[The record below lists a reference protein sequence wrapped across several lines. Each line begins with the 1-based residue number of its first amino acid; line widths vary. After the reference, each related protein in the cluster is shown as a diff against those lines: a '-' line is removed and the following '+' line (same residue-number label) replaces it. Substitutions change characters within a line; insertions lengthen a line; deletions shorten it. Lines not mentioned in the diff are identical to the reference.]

1 MAIITTKN
9 SEVPIIEGGDGG
21 IQGAVDTSVA
31 ERLSSPTPNPNIKVR
46 EPLLSEILDRVHR
59 AKNKPEKIQ
68 ILKEEKCEALQ
79 QICQWAFN
87 PTITSA
93 LPFGKPPYIE
103 NEAPEGT
110 EHTLLRTEGDGLWH
124 FVKVNDKPAD
134 PNIQRTVMER
144 MFIRLLEGLH
154 KDEAELLCA
163 VKDKKLAYK
172 EIKDKKGK
180 VTSTEGIKGLS
191 IPVLQ
196 EAFNW
201 DENFKKK
208 DV

>member
-1 MAIITTKN
+1 MAQQ
-9 SEVPIIEGGDGG
+9 VPIIEGGAGG

-31 ERLSSPTPNPNIKVR
+31 EKLSSPTPKPTIKVR
-46 EPLLSEILDRVHR
+46 EPLLSEILDKVHR
-59 AKNKPEKIQ
+59 AKNKADKIA
-68 ILKEEKCEALQ
+68 ILKEDQCEALQ

-93 LPFGKPPYIE
+93 LPPGKPPYIE

-110 EHTLLRTEGDGLWH
+110 EHTLLRTEVNGLLH
-124 FVKVNDKPAD
+124 FVKVNGKLAD

-154 KDEAELLCA
+154 KDEAELLCM

-172 EIKDKKGK
+172 EYKNKKGK
-180 VTSTEGIKGLS
+180 VERTEGIKGLS
-191 IPVLQ
+191 VPILQ

-201 DENFKKK
+201 DDDFKKK

>member
-1 MAIITTKN
+1 MAQP
-9 SEVPIIEGGDGG
+9 VIEGGVGVGSYSTDE
-21 IQGAVDTSVA
+21 GA
-31 ERLSSPTPNPNIKVR
+31 RLSSERPKPSIKVR

-59 AKNKPEKIQ
+59 AKNKTDKVA
-68 ILKEEKCEALQ
+68 ILKEENCEPLQ
-79 QICQWAFN
+79 QILQWAFN

-93 LPFGKPPYIE
+93 LPSGAPPYIE
-103 NEAPEGT
+103 NDAPEGT
-110 EHTLLRTEGDGLWH
+110 EHTLLRTEANGLWH

-134 PNIQRTVMER
+134 PNIQKTVMER

-154 KDEAELLCA
+154 KDEAELLCM
-163 VKDKKLAYK
+163 VKDKKLVYNQK
-172 EIKDKKGK
+172 EK
-180 VTSTEGIKGLS
+180 TGIKGLS
-191 IPVLQ
+191 VPILQ